1 MSWLELIAAGLG
13 IVAVWLTVRQN
24 PWCWPIGLVMV
35 LLYAWLFFDWR
46 LYSNLLLQLLF
57 AGLQLYGWWQ
67 WTRGG
72 ERHDGRQVSRL
83 AAAGLAAGLSA
94 GAGGALLLGYLMA
107 TYTDASS
114 PWLDATLTAFSLVA
128 QLWMAQKRLQCWALW
143 IVVDLC
149 YVAFFLHSALYLT
162 AGLYAAF
169 TALAVSGWL
178 SWRRDPALQASA

>member
-24 PWCWPIGLVMV
+24 PWCWPIGLLMV
-35 LLYAWLFFDWR
+35 LLYAWLFYDWR

-57 AGLQLYGWWQ
+57 AGSQLYGWWQ

-72 ERHDGRQVSRL
+72 DQHDGCKVSRL
-83 AAAGLAAGLSA
+83 SLASLAAGLSM
-94 GAGGALLLGYLMA
+94 GALGAWLLGYLMA
-107 TYTDASS
+107 NHTDASA
-114 PWLDATLTAFSLVA
+114 PWLDAALTSFSLVA

-143 IVVDLC
+143 VVVDLC
-149 YVAFFLHSALYLT
+149 YVAFFVHSQLYLT

-169 TALAVSGWL
+169 TALAISGWL
-178 SWRRDPALQASA
+178 SWRRDPALRYAP

>member
-1 MSWLELIAAGLG
+1 MSWLELVAAGLG

-35 LLYAWLFFDWR
+35 LLYAWLFYDWR

-57 AGLQLYGWWQ
+57 AALQLYGWWQ

-72 ERHDGRQVSRL
+72 ERHDGRKVNRLGML
-83 AAAGLAAGLSA
+83 AALTGLLIGAL
-94 GAGGALLLGYLMA
+94 GAGLLGYLMA

-114 PWLDATLTAFSLVA
+114 PWLDSALTAFSLVA

-143 IVVDLC
+143 VVVDLC
-149 YVAFFLHSALYLT
+149 YVAFFLYSELYLT

-169 TALAVSGWL
+169 TALAISGWL
-178 SWRRDPALQASA
+178 SWRRDPALQYAP